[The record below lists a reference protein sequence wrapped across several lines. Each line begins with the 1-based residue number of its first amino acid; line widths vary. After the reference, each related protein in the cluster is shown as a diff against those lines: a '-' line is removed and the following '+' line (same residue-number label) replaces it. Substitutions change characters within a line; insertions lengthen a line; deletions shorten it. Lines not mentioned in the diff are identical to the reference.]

1 MGGSGIMDNLG
12 YRLPPQ
18 DLEAEQCVLGAI
30 LLDTNAV
37 YEVLDV
43 IDEDDFY
50 REAHKKIFSGVKRL
64 VGRSEPVDIITLQGE
79 LKKMGMLEAVGDI
92 SYLSEL
98 IGMVPNASNAANY
111 ARIVKEKFLERH
123 LLTTCTGII
132 NDIYESGLDT
142 ESLLNDAE
150 SKIFDVTGGKIQNNF
165 AAIKDLVEQKLNKI
179 MQHTGEFEG
188 VPTGYRDLDDIM
200 SGGLKPGQLAVI
212 AARPSMGKS
221 ALALNIAK
229 NAALLYSK
237 KVAIFSLEMTQEEV
251 LNRFLATEAKINV
264 SKVIAGKIEENEW
277 GKFTDAGERLSE
289 AVIFVDDTSG
299 LTPGEIRSKCRRIKS
314 QHGGLDLIVIDYLQM
329 MRSGSSSKSQNREQE
344 VSEISRTLK
353 SIAKELHVP
362 VIALSQLNREADK
375 RSADNKKPQL
385 SDLRESGA
393 IEQDADMI
401 IFIYRDDYYNRDS
414 EWKGVSDIIV
424 SKNRNGRTDSVRLT
438 WLAQYTSFE
447 NYVGEQPYELG
458 GYSV

>member
-1 MGGSGIMDNLG
+1 MENLG

-18 DLEAEQCVLGAI
+18 DLEAEQCVLGSI

-43 IDEDDFY
+43 IGEEDFY
-50 REAHKKIFSGVKRL
+50 REAHRKIFAGIKRL
-64 VGRSEPVDIITLQGE
+64 VSRTEPVDRTTLQGE
-79 LKKMGMLEAVGDI
+79 LKKMGTLEAVGDVV
-92 SYLSEL
+92 YLMEL
-98 IGMVPNASNAANY
+98 VGMVPNASNASNY
-111 ARIVKEKFLERH
+111 AKIVKEKSLERH
-123 LLTTCTGII
+123 LLSTCTGII

-150 SKIFDVTGGKIQNNF
+150 SKIFDVTGGKIQSNY
-165 AAIKDLVEQKLNKI
+165 ISVKDLVEKKINRI
-179 MQHTGEFEG
+179 MQNTGDVEG
-188 VPTGYRDLDDIM
+188 VPTGYRDLDDII
-200 SGGLKPGQLAVI
+200 SGGLKPGQLAI
-212 AARPSMGKS
+212 LAARPSMGKS

-237 KVAIFSLEMTQEEV
+237 KVAVFSLEMSLEEV
-251 LNRFLATEAKINV
+251 LNRFLASEAKINV
-264 SKVIAGKIEENEW
+264 SKVNSGKIEEHEW
-277 GKFTDAGERLSE
+277 AKFTDAGERLSE
-289 AVIFVDDTSG
+289 AVIFVDETAG
-299 LTPGEIRSKCRRIKS
+299 LTPGDIRSKCRRIKS
-314 QHGGLDLIVIDYLQM
+314 QNNGLDLIVIDYLQM
-329 MRSGSSSKSQNREQE
+329 MRTGSNSKSQNREQE

-353 SIAKELHVP
+353 SIAKELGVP

-393 IEQDADMI
+393 IEQDADII

-447 NYVGEQPYELG
+447 NYVGEQPYEFG
-458 GYSV
+458 GHDI